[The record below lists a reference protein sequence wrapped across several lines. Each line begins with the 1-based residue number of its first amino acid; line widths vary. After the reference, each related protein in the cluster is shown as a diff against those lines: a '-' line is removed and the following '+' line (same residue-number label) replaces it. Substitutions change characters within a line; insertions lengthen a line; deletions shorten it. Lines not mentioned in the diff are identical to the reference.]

1 MDFSSFTAV
10 ADLDTQLRILT
21 KLHAMAPAALTP
33 ELISDSQDFNA
44 EVADDHQYDVI
55 IVGGGFAGVGAAI
68 GARQAIPSGRILL
81 LESESCLGGAGTHR
95 GVYSLCG
102 LYTCTVKPRRTVGSI
117 WDSLHKLLLE
127 IGATGLKPTR
137 HRGVFQVS

>member
-1 MDFSSFTAV
+1 MT
-10 ADLDTQLRILT
+10 
-21 KLHAMAPAALTP
+21 PAAITP
-33 ELISDSQDFNA
+33 EPTDGTQKTESLPSHDGS
-44 EVADDHQYDVI
+44 YDVI

-68 GARQAIPSGRILL
+68 GARQALPLGRILL

-102 LYTCTVKPRRTVGSI
+102 LYTCTDRPKRTVGSI
-117 WDSLHKLLLE
+117 WDLLHKLLLQ

-137 HRGVFQVS
+137 HRGVFQVLPTPPSSCGSS

>member
-1 MDFSSFTAV
+1 M
-10 ADLDTQLRILT
+10 
-21 KLHAMAPAALTP
+21 ALTSVTTA
-33 ELISDSQDFNA
+33 ESDVDVKFNNSREDNDTA
-44 EVADDHQYDVI
+44 NKQTQYDVI

-68 GARQAIPSGRILL
+68 GARQACPSGRILL

-102 LYTCTVKPRRTVGSI
+102 LYTCTERPRRTVGFI

-127 IGATGLKPTR
+127 VGATDLKPTR
-137 HRGVFQVS
+137 HRGVFQVSLCFR